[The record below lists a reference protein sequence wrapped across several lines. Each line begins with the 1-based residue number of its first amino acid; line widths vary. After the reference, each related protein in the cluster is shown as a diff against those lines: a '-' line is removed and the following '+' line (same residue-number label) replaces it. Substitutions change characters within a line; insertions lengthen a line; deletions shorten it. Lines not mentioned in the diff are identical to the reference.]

1 MFRDPKLP
9 EWLPLANIGLG
20 KDDQF
25 TVICKILREQRLA
38 VAMHEGPCNDANL
51 TASKRKKM
59 IKLKAL
65 AVAAILCIASTPV
78 FAQSALK
85 DILDSGVLKVGTTGD
100 WNPMTVKD
108 PASNSYE
115 GYDIDV
121 MTELATDLG
130 VELEFVAT
138 DWKTLVNGVVAGNYH
153 MTGSASISP
162 ARMKAAGYSDSYI
175 AVEIQPYT
183 TADKADKFDGW
194 DSINNADVKVAA
206 TLGTTFEKMVREWFP
221 ESEIKSIEAPALQHQ
236 EVLSGRSDVFV
247 TSNIEGA
254 TLTQKFDK
262 IVPINVD
269 AARAP
274 TPIAMLLPQD
284 DQVWINYVNNWIKIK
299 KARGFFDETA
309 AKWGL

>member
-1 MFRDPKLP
+1 M
-9 EWLPLANIGLG
+9 
-20 KDDQF
+20 
-25 TVICKILREQRLA
+25 
-38 VAMHEGPCNDANL
+38 NL
-51 TASKRKKM
+51 IRVFIA
-59 IKLKAL
+59 
-65 AVAAILCIASTPV
+65 AAILSLTSMPA

-100 WNPMTVKD
+100 WNPMSVKD
-108 PASNSYE
+108 PATNSYQ

-121 MTELATDLG
+121 MTELAKDMD

-138 DWKTLVNGVVAGNYH
+138 DWKTLVNGVVGGNYH

-162 ARMKAAGYSDSYI
+162 ARMKAAGYSESYI

-183 TADKADKFDGW
+183 TSDKVDRFEGW
-194 DSINNADVKVAA
+194 DSINQSDVKVAA
-206 TLGTTFEKMVREWFP
+206 TLGTTFEKMVKEWFP
-221 ESEIKSIEAPALQHQ
+221 EASVKSVEAPALQHQ

-254 TLTQKFDK
+254 TLTEKFGK
-262 IVPINVD
+262 IVPIKID
-269 AARAP
+269 APRAP

-299 KARGFFDETA
+299 KARGFFDTTA